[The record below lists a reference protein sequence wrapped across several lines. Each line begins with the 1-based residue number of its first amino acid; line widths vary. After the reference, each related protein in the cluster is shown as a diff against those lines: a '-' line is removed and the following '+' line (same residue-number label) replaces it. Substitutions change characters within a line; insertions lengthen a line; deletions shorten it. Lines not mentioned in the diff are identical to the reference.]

1 MARQHHDYQ
10 REGNPVGYYVPDME
24 CKTDSGNTLILCH
37 ETIHNHKISDKQ
49 LLDDVFVEVDWEGN
63 IVWEWRV
70 SEHFRELGFSQAA
83 KNVLFRNPNQHFT
96 KNGELGDWMHINSM
110 STLGPN
116 KWYDDGDERFHPD
129 NIIWDGRQTNII
141 AIISKETGK
150 IVWKLGPDYT
160 PGKAKEIGQIIGQ
173 HHAHMIPQ
181 GLPGAGNILLF
192 DNGGWAGYGAPNPV
206 SLTGVNNAH
215 RDYSRVLEID
225 PVAMEIVW
233 QCRPMDLGYP
243 QPFVADH
250 FYSCYISSA
259 QRLPNGNTLIT
270 EGSDGRLLEVTPEHE
285 IVWEYISPYFGSVG
299 IKTNMV
305 YRAYRYPYDYVP
317 QVEPPKEVAIKPVD
331 NEDFRLPGAKSKEFR
346 RMVQVEGVEDYAEVS
361 GFCLATE
368 ED

>member
-1 MARQHHDYQ
+1 M
-10 REGNPVGYYVPDME
+10 
-24 CKTDSGNTLILCH
+24 
-37 ETIHNHKISDKQ
+37 
-49 LLDDVFVEVDWEGN
+49 
-63 IVWEWRV
+63 
-70 SEHFRELGFSQAA
+70 
-83 KNVLFRNPNQHFT
+83 
-96 KNGELGDWMHINSM
+96 
-110 STLGPN
+110 
-116 KWYDDGDERFHPD
+116 
-129 NIIWDGRQTNII
+129 
-141 AIISKETGK
+141 
-150 IVWKLGPDYT
+150 
-160 PGKAKEIGQIIGQ
+160 
-173 HHAHMIPQ
+173 
-181 GLPGAGNILLF
+181 
-192 DNGGWAGYGAPNPV
+192 
-206 SLTGVNNAH
+206 TGVNNAH